1 MSERYEVPEP
11 LAAFDATMA
20 DGAVL
25 TVRRHGNPDGPRM
38 VLSHGNGQS
47 VDGYYPYWSL
57 LTDRFDLFVYDL
69 RNHGQNPV
77 GDQEAHSIG
86 TFGGDCGGVL
96 RAIDQRFGEKPA
108 IGVYHSVSA
117 LGALLHA
124 QQTDDFATLVLFDA
138 PVCKPGLTP
147 EQMGVRFERGAT
159 GTRRR
164 PDRFESREA
173 LAESLR
179 RNPMYQ
185 RVRPGVPDL
194 LADTVLRPAAD
205 GAGYELACPKEYEAQ
220 AYDGAERW
228 CVQVDLAALRCPIKV
243 IGSDP
248 TTPFSFFPGVD
259 LSELIDANYDF
270 IPETTHFLQLEEPEQ
285 CAALTIEF
293 LEEHGFA

>member
-1 MSERYEVPEP
+1 MPDRYEVPEP

-20 DGAVL
+20 DGTVIR
-25 TVRRHGNPDGPRM
+25 VRRHGSPDGPRIL
-38 VLSHGNGQS
+38 LSHGNGQS
-47 VDGYYPYWSL
+47 ADGYYPFWSH
-57 LTDRFDLFVYDL
+57 LTERFDLFVYDL
-69 RNHGQNPV
+69 RSHGLNPV
-77 GDQEAHSIG
+77 GAQETHNIG
-86 TFGGDCGGVL
+86 AFGDDCGGVL
-96 RAIDQRFGEKPA
+96 DAIGARFGEKPT

-124 QQTDDFATLVLFDA
+124 QASDAFAALVLFDA

-147 EQMGVRFERGAT
+147 EEMGVRFERGAA

-164 PDRFESREA
+164 PDRFESREE

-194 LADTVLRPAAD
+194 LAETVLRPAAD
-205 GAGYELACPKEYEAQ
+205 GSGYELCCPKEYEAQ
-220 AYDGAERW
+220 AYDGAVRW
-228 CVQVDLAALRCPIKV
+228 CVQVDLDALRCPIKV

-259 LSELIDANYDF
+259 LSELIQANYDF
-270 IPETTHFLQLEEPEQ
+270 LPDTSHFLQLEEPEQ
-285 CAALTIEF
+285 CAALAIQF
-293 LEEHGFA
+293 LEERGLA